1 NDKSMANTKKHK
13 ADFENHQFKSDWT
26 DCFCFILPDHAK
38 AKPTCLICM
47 QTVVVCKTDNLK
59 RHFNTMHAA
68 SFNANYPPESD
79 QRKQKIANM
88 ITSFKHS
95 VSTISKSTSAQE
107 SATAASLQIS
117 WYLAKANKP
126 FADAELMKSCAV
138 AMVSEVLRHDEKQ
151 KKTVVELLQQVPLSA
166 NTATRRVEVLGTA
179 FCFFAVSSSSD
190 WAHNRGSH
198 LYRTDS
204 ILCEEWLGC
213 WQIVSIVTDG
223 APSVVE
229 QHKGLVSRLSAI
241 NPALLAFHCIIHK
254 SVLCAKLC
262 GKMQET
268 MDTVTRLVNFVHEN
282 SSLQHRLFRAML
294 DEISAEHKDLLLH
307 NDVRWL
313 SKGRVLERVCDL
325 RDELASFLSTLQSQR
340 AQEFKIFLIDNDMMG
355 YVFFLCD
362 IMSHLNCL
370 NLQLQGK
377 NHTVVDMYKAVEA
390 FRSKVKLL
398 EKDIQGRKLHF
409 PRLREHCEKN
419 NMGEDQVMQDFVSSL
434 AKNFYECFECTPKLS
449 SDILLFLRQP
459 FSVSADG
466 QWTAEAKKVW
476 PSIDEAALQMEVLEM
491 GTSDVLKAQHRDVGV
506 KDFWINMVPQARF
519 KNTRGIAMLLL
530 TMFPSTYICESS
542 FSSMNSIKNQ
552 DRNRL
557 SNAHLDQ
564 CLRIATT
571 EYRPDIRNLE
581 NLLKI

>member
-1 NDKSMANTKKHK
+1 MANTKKRK
-13 ADFENHQFKSDWT
+13 VDFENHQFKSDWT
-26 DCFCFILPDHAK
+26 DHFCFILPDHAK

-47 QTVVVCKTDNLK
+47 QTVAVCKTDNLK

-88 ITSFKHS
+88 ITSYKHS

-107 SATAASLQIS
+107 SATAASLQVS
-117 WYLAKANKP
+117 WNLAKAKKP
-126 FADAELMKSCAV
+126 FADGELTKSCAV

-151 KKTVVELLQQVPLSA
+151 KKTVVELLKQVPLSA
-166 NTATRRVEVLGTA
+166 NTATRRVEVL
-179 FCFFAVSSSSD
+179 AVDSIDSSCD
-190 WAHNRGSH
+190 
-198 LYRTDS
+198 RTDMEQLS
-204 ILCEEWLGC
+204 VFARFFDGKTFREELLCLLPLTGRTTGEIIFTEPTQFFVKNGLDVGK
-213 WQIVSIVTDG
+213 IVSIVTDG
-223 APSVVE
+223 APSMVG
-229 QHKGLVSRLSAI
+229 QHKGLVSRLSAV

-254 SVLCAKLC
+254 SVLCAKL
-262 GKMQET
+262 
-268 MDTVTRLVNFVHEN
+268 LVNFIRES
-282 SSLQHRLFRAML
+282 SSLQHGLFRAML
-294 DEISAEHKDLLLH
+294 DEMSAEHKDVLLH

-313 SKGRVLERVCDL
+313 SKGRVMNCHP
-325 RDELASFLSTLQSQR
+325 
-340 AQEFKIFLIDNDMMG
+340 LI
-355 YVFFLCD
+355 YPAK
-362 IMSHLNCL
+362 SKS
-370 NLQLQGK
+370 K
-377 NHTVVDMYKAVEA
+377 NHT
-390 FRSKVKLL
+390 L
-398 EKDIQGRKLHF
+398 KLHF

-434 AKNFYECFECTPKLS
+434 AKNFYERFECTPKLS

-466 QWTAEAKKVW
+466 QWTAEAKKLW

-506 KDFWINMVPQARF
+506 NDCWINMVPQARF
-519 KNTRGIAMLLL
+519 RNTRAIAMLLL

-564 CLRIATT
+564 CLRIVTT
-571 EYRPDIRNLE
+571 EYRPDIRS
-581 NLLKI
+581 IASSQCCHFSH